1 VVRVVKLGVGMGASV
16 RTRPRRL
23 LLVAAAIALSAGL
36 FLAIQTPLWAQ
47 DDSPV
52 VGFNLPGDNAT
63 VTRSQVAQGDEQSFI
78 VGSGDSRKRRTYRG
92 LTFSEMLNA
101 AAAQRGAP
109 IDGVGV
115 YALNRDPLPPLY
127 LDDGSQVF
135 FFLQGSLVRWLLYDD
150 RRRVIDGGNGEQ
162 LQITGLEGEHLDVT
176 IATSPTADI
185 RAGDEVTFTAT
196 AANGEDGEKF
206 RYYWFVDGGEEI
218 AGRAATF
225 KHKFD
230 NRGGHSVYVDVRG
243 DGDSRGAATA
253 TVDVAKKKA
262 PAQQGGGG
270 GGSGGTSPGG
280 NSGGGGG
287 GSFSPSPTPAP
298 VTPSLPPPSSSPPSD
313 PGRGPNLDPSAPD
326 TGATDTGQE
335 VEGILVSTS
344 APAKPGQTRPGQA
357 AQAQQKQAKKNDE
370 PVDWKLAGGISLT
383 ALLVILGAVR
393 ERMHLQRLL
402 PQLS

>member
-1 VVRVVKLGVGMGASV
+1 
-16 RTRPRRL
+16 
-23 LLVAAAIALSAGL
+23 
-36 FLAIQTPLWAQ
+36 
-47 DDSPV
+47 
-52 VGFNLPGDNAT
+52 
-63 VTRSQVAQGDEQSFI
+63 
-78 VGSGDSRKRRTYRG
+78 

-135 FFLQGSLVRWLLYDD
+135 FFLQGSLVRWLLHDD

-162 LQITGLEGEHLDVT
+162 LQITGLEGEHLDVQ
-176 IATSPTADI
+176 IATSPETGV
-185 RAGDEVTFTAT
+185 RAGDEVSFTAT
-196 AANGEDGEKF
+196 ATNGEDGEKF
-206 RYYWFVDGGEEI
+206 KYYWYVDGGEEAI
-218 AGRAATF
+218 GRGATF

-230 NRGGHSVYVDVRG
+230 DKGSHSVYVDVRG

-253 TVDVAKKKA
+253 SVDVAKKA
-262 PAQQGGGG
+262 PAQQGGSGG

-280 NSGGGGG
+280 GGGGG
-287 GSFSPSPTPAP
+287 GGGGPSFTPAP
-298 VTPSLPPPSSSPPSD
+298 TPTPSTPSLPPPSSSPPPSD
-313 PGRGPNLDPSAPD
+313 PGRGPNLDPSAPN
-326 TGATDTGQE
+326 TSATTGQE

-344 APAKPGQTRPGQA
+344 APAKPGQARPGQA